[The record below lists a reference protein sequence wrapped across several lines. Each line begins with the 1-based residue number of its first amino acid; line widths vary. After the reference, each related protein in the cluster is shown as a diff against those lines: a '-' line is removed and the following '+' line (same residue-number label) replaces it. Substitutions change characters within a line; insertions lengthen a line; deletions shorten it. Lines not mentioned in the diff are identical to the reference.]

1 MMVTYR
7 LFSSEICVPSL
18 RGDGVAD
25 TVKSFGEINS
35 LDDFERA
42 LKNRINEF
50 KKSGCRVADHALDN
64 GFSYYKDDGKN
75 NERFL
80 SLLNETITEEDK
92 KKLSSYLL
100 TFMGRQYAKNGFIM
114 QLHIGAQRE
123 TSSKLRSAAGKEGGF
138 AAMGNS
144 VNVKSLIEFL
154 EALDESCGLPKTI
167 LFTLNP
173 ADNALI
179 STISGSFVKDNV
191 KGLITQGPAWWWC
204 DHIKTGDSKRDESI
218 EKVIKMFPIMRE
230 LDINC
235 ICFNWMAHI
244 GWLRT
249 SDKIIERGGAFVTG
263 YDEKE
268 FNVTDAKI
276 SEKELWDNYK
286 YFLDAVIP
294 YAEKY
299 DINLALHPDDPPVKK
314 LGDVSRIMISAE
326 NIRKAIYDIHPSQN
340 LGITMCQANYYIMG
354 EDVEKVI
361 KEFAQKILFIH
372 FRNVTGNLHKF
383 NETFHDNGDL
393 PMRKLIK
400 LYKELDI
407 NVPIRVD
414 HVPTLKNENTDVA
427 GYGALG
433 RLFAIGYLKGLVE
446 NDKSN

>member
-1 MMVTYR
+1 MLLCDYLRSTKDIAWDIAKQCGVDKAVIR
-7 LFSSEICVPSL
+7 LHE
-18 RGDGVAD
+18 
-25 TVKSFGEINS
+25 
-35 LDDFERA
+35 
-42 LKNRINEF
+42 
-50 KKSGCRVADHALDN
+50 
-64 GFSYYKDDGKN
+64 DDGFDLNDKSHWEKVYKN
-75 NERFL
+75 F
-80 SLLNETITEEDK
+80 SD
-92 KKLSSYLL
+92 Y
-100 TFMGRQYAKNGFIM
+100 GFKPIIIEPM
-114 QLHIGAQRE
+114 P
-123 TSSKLRSAAGKEGGF
+123 
-138 AAMGNS
+138 NS
-144 VNVKSLIEFL
+144 VH
-154 EALDESCGLPKTI
+154 
-167 LFTLNP
+167 
-173 ADNALI
+173 
-179 STISGSFVKDNV
+179 
-191 KGLITQGPAWWWC
+191 

-218 EKVIKMFPIMRE
+218 EKVIKMFPIMRD